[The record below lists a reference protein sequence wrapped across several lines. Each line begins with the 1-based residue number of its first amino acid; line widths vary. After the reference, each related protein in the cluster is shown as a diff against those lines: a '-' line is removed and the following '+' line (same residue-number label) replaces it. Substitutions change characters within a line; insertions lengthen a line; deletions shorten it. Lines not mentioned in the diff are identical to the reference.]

1 MRLAVADLVA
11 VLVGDRGRTI
21 SGGIIRID
29 EPGLPPGSVPGAR
42 GRSSRE
48 GRGNRPPEVNMSTLD
63 AGTEGATTRPEA
75 GTLDLRLEVVV
86 LPVSDVDRAKD
97 FYTGP
102 LRCRLD
108 ADFTAPDDLRVV
120 QVTPPGSRCS
130 IIFGAKLTSAAPGST
145 QGLMFVVEDI
155 ERAHAELVARG
166 VEMSEVFHDVGG
178 VFHHA
183 GTDGRLPGPD
193 PERRSYSSFASF
205 SDPDG
210 NGWLLQEITTRLPGR

>member
-1 MRLAVADLVA
+1 
-11 VLVGDRGRTI
+11 
-21 SGGIIRID
+21 
-29 EPGLPPGSVPGAR
+29 
-42 GRSSRE
+42 
-48 GRGNRPPEVNMSTLD
+48 MSTLD

-193 PERRSYSSFASF
+193 PERGSYSSFASF